1 MACTDGEITVV
12 EPNGE
17 EAVVIDIDPV
27 AAMRRHLAVA
37 ENVVTTPSGGYP
49 GSRGRVPQSLI
60 NISPTA
66 IAPEMVSIGPFYHG
80 KEILV
85 DFEDSKLWF
94 LNRLLSRTKR
104 HGGPDRLKDLF
115 EAVQKLENLA
125 KGFYDEEVPMR
136 SPEFIKMM
144 VLDGCFI
151 IELFRHLGRNE
162 DVLGFNNPISAKPWL
177 IPIITRDLLKLENQL
192 PFFVLERLFR
202 ITAPAEDHGDPLALL
217 ALKFFNLSLPR
228 LNDDVLKSLIR
239 NPLLSREIDNHLL
252 GLFHYSV
259 CSTRSTNEKHQL
271 SPFRLIPA
279 PFLALPQ
286 LPPLLEQSE
295 DHRVSPLRY
304 WSVSIPIFCLRWS
317 VSTIFYCLGWSIA
330 ILRLLYNV
338 LFYCLRW
345 SVSILTRFLSL
356 TLSNSEEHRVLSIQS
371 TTQLRPSGVKFKPH
385 KADNFLEI
393 NFTNRVLQIPPIT
406 INDLTITV
414 FINCLAYEHSHDRD
428 LTDGSFTHY
437 IAFLSCLINSPRDV
451 AFLCAEGIIASYS
464 HNDLYIAGLFN
475 RLREKVYFHRNTC
488 GYLDGEFRA
497 VEAYYSSHWGTFMRT
512 YFSTPWSFISVVSAI
527 ILLVLTGGQTVLAVL
542 SYIDQRGKRL

>member
-295 DHRVSPLRY
+295 DHRVSPLR
-304 WSVSIPIFCLRWS
+304 
-317 VSTIFYCLGWSIA
+317 
-330 ILRLLYNV
+330 
-338 LFYCLRW
+338 
-345 SVSILTRFLSL
+345 FLSL